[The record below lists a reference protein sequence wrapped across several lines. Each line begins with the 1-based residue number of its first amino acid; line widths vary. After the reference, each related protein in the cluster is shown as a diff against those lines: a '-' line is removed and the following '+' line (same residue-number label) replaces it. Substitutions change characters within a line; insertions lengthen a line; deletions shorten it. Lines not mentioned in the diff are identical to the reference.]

1 MKIRTAEPRYS
12 RASGMKAGKS
22 TGSPFDHMKISSGAA
37 VEFAA
42 QKYYSVEGQLR
53 YFEMTRWRKW
63 KAAIPLEKIVSIAEK
78 HSAVVEAVQE
88 IMFLCQAQNQ
98 QKTITRKEIRD
109 LTGHPAMPTMKAVSE
124 ILGFP
129 YSLRGLNPNRAY
141 EKGMGARGHPVYQ
154 R

>member
-1 MKIRTAEPRYS
+1 MSSYCTAGHYYS
-12 RASGMKAGKS
+12 RSHGIGARRDGPA
-22 TGSPFDHMKISSGAA
+22 FDHFKASSWDA
-37 VEFAA
+37 VRFAA
-42 QKYYSVEGQLR
+42 KLHYNVEAQLR
-53 YFEMTRWRKW
+53 YFEMTRWQKW
-63 KAAIPLEKIVSIAEK
+63 KAAIPPDRIASIAEK

-88 IMFLCQAQNQ
+88 ILFFCQAQNR
-98 QKTITRKEIRD
+98 QKTITRKEIQTI
-109 LTGHPAMPTMKAVSE
+109 TGYPAMPVMKAVSE

>member
-12 RASGMKAGKS
+12 RASGMKAGKNV
-22 TGSPFDHMKISSGAA
+22 GSPFDHTKISSEDA

-42 QKYYSVEGQLR
+42 SKYYSVEGQLR

-63 KAAIPLEKIVSIAEK
+63 KAAIPMEQIISIAGK

-88 IMFLCQAQNQ
+88 IIFFCQVQNQ
-98 QKTITRKEIRD
+98 QKTITRTEIRE
-109 LTGHPAMPTMKAVSE
+109 LTGRAAMPTMKAVSE